1 MKNSNIFVHDK
12 NALYLNS
19 LDEMAADFHVE
30 LNFYSLDSLKDK
42 KVNNKRANILFIAY
56 EVKDFYLLLENKI
69 DFRNIIIATKNHDI
83 LNSLENTF
91 SIKYVDLNMRQ
102 GVVRNI
108 HKLLRKTFK
117 PIC

>member
-1 MKNSNIFVHDK
+1 MAYQWYTKDDAKSRDRFLAICLGVFKN
-12 NALYLNS
+12 
-19 LDEMAADFHVE
+19 
-30 LNFYSLDSLKDK
+30 SLKDK

-56 EVKDFYLLLENKI
+56 EVKDFYLLLENKV

-91 SIKYVDLNMRQ
+91 SIKYVDLNLKQ

-108 HKLLRKTFK
+108 QKLLRKTFK
-117 PIC
+117 PVC